1 VADRR
6 IQFLAA
12 IVVLCVGCS
21 RPEISVVSATYGANC
36 GAPAGNATAPVR
48 AACDGQS
55 ACTYRID
62 VRELGDPATGCPKN
76 FAVTFRCSGEEPIR
90 TTGVQPEAGLGTL
103 LSLGCR
109 GTAPP
114 RLDILAVVKD
124 GAVVADLARDTARL
138 CAGRTSCQIPEAR
151 QVSGPAALRAP
162 IAQISWRCEGSMIVH
177 QTQVLTGTPTTLSC
191 E

>member
-6 IQFLAA
+6 IQFLAGM
-12 IVVLCVGCS
+12 VVLCVGCS

-62 VRELGDPATGCPKN
+62 VRELGDPMTGCAKN

-114 RLDILAVVKD
+114 RLDILAVVSD
-124 GAVVADLARDTARL
+124 GAPVPELARDTARL
-138 CAGRTSCQIPEAR
+138 CAGRTSCQIPESPQAP
-151 QVSGPAALRAP
+151 VSRPPAA
-162 IAQISWRCEGSMIVH
+162 IAQIFWRCEGSM
-177 QTQVLTGTPTTLSC
+177 TTRRTPMLTGTPTRLSC